1 MALEAALA
9 DLVDRHETLR
19 TVFPDDDGVPH
30 QVVLPVGPVP
40 LAVVDCADDDV
51 EERLE
56 ELADHCFE
64 LDREPPLRATLLRA
78 PGRAVLSLVLHHI
91 ATDEASDGPLLDDLG
106 EAYEARRR
114 GEAPDWPPL
123 PVSYRD
129 YALWQQELLGDPAD
143 PAGLAGRADRL
154 VARGAGRDP
163 RRAAAAH
170 RPAPPAG
177 AELSRATRSP
187 SSSRSS
193 LSTPGRGACPGDRHH
208 AVHGAPRLG
217 GGLPG
222 PGRGRHRHPAGCPG
236 GRAGR
241 RRRSTGWSA
250 SSSTRWCCGRT
261 CRATRPCGN
270 CWSGCGTPTSAAF
283 AHSEL
288 PFDLLV
294 EALNPVR
301 SAARHPLFQV
311 MISHQHRDA
320 PAESDEGDD
329 LDAGGSG
336 AKFDLSFDFFETDD
350 GGLGTGVGVRRR
362 SLRPRHRR
370 DALQRVP
377 APPPGAVRRPGPP
390 AVGRGPA
397 RPRSSGNGSSAPG
410 TTPPGPPPPRR
421 RPICSPP
428 RSRRPPTPRRCAPP
442 PAPER
447 SPELDLAAE
456 QLARRLALAGAG
468 PGRVVAL
475 ALPRAEMVPAILA
488 VARTGAAYLALDPDQ
503 LSGRLS
509 TVLDDAV
516 PVVVATTSTLA
527 AAWPALACRSTV
539 LTDIPAGELPPVTWP
554 APRPADPASVI
565 YTSGSTGLPK
575 GVVVTQGGLANLFR
589 SHQRALMA
597 PSVERVGRRLAVGH
611 VASFAFDSSW
621 EPMIWLFDGHEL
633 VVVDDYR
640 DPAAALDVLRS
651 EWVDVLDVTPTY
663 LAELDAL
670 GFLDGPPL
678 EVLLVGG
685 EPTPPE
691 VWARLAALEYT
702 LVRDLYGPTE
712 ATVDAYGWAPDGPAE
727 PTGFQVANTTTYVL
741 DDWLQ
746 PVPPGVP
753 GELYVGGAGVALG
766 YLNRRAL
773 TAERFVADPYGPPG
787 GRLYRTGDRARWRP
801 DGVLELL
808 GRTDDQV
815 KIRGFRIEPGEIEAV
830 LAGHPAVAAAAVTLR
845 EDRPGDRRLVAY
857 AVPRADV
864 EPEELRTWLADRLP
878 SYMVPAAVIV
888 LPALPLTANN
898 KLDRAAL
905 PAPGWATG
913 AGRPPSG
920 AAEETLARLFVEL
933 LDLEPD
939 TVGADDGFFALGGH
953 SLLAARLVARA
964 RAALDAE
971 LPLRAVFDTPTVAGL
986 AAALRERSDRPALRR
1001 FEVPEDGRWPLSA
1014 AQARLWFLYRLEGPA
1029 PTYNV
1034 PLAVPFEEPV
1044 DVAALEA
1051 ALADV
1056 VERHET
1062 LRTVFP
1068 DDDGV
1073 PTQVVQPAGPVPLA
1087 VVDCHDEELEER
1099 LEALAGH
1106 CFELDREPPLR
1117 ATLLRATLLRAGDG
1131 TPRPAT
1137 SWLSL
1142 VIHHIATDEA
1152 SDGPLVDDLDT
1163 AYRARTRGEAP
1174 PWSPLPVSYRDTTL
1188 WQRELLGDP
1197 TDPAGL
1203 AAGQIAWWRE
1213 ALDGI
1218 PEELP
1223 LPTDRPR
1230 PPVPSFEGDTL
1241 TFEFP
1246 TALAARVAAVAAET
1260 GTTPF
1265 MVLHAG
1271 VAAFLARMGG
1281 GTDIPLGVP
1290 VAGRDDAGL
1299 DGLVGF
1305 FVNTLVLR
1313 TDVSGDPTLRTVL
1326 GRVRESDVAAFAH
1339 AELPF
1344 DLLVEALNPVRSSA
1358 RHPLFQVMISHQH
1371 LDASNGATSDGATT
1385 TGGRD
1390 TDVDAGGSGAKFD
1403 LSFDFFET
1411 DDGQLEGSLEYASDL
1426 FDVSTVETLSTAF
1439 LRLLQ
1444 GLCADLDRPLSA
1456 VDLLGPTGRD
1466 RILVGWN
1473 DTAAPAPGP
1482 DGTLAGLFASRA
1494 AANPD
1499 APALRTS
1506 AGALTFAE
1514 LDATAERLARRLA
1527 LAGAGPGRVVALA
1540 LPRAEMVPAILAV
1553 ARTGAA
1559 HLPLDPDHLAGRL
1572 SAVLDDAAPA
1582 LVVTTRPRVAAWP
1595 PLATRP
1601 LVLTDTL
1608 VLTGTQ
1614 AGDLPPVPFAPP
1626 RPGDPA
1632 YVIYT
1637 SGSTGTPKGVVV
1649 THGGLANLFAHH
1661 REGVMGAAAAGAG
1674 RALRVLH
1681 TASFAF
1687 DSSWGPLLWLLAGHE
1702 VVVVDEI
1709 GDPVAVM
1716 EGLRSSGADVVDVT
1730 PTFLAELEPLGL
1742 LDDGVRPRVVVVGGE
1757 AIGPDAWGRL
1767 SGLADT
1773 IVRDQYGPTETTVDA
1788 YGWAPAGSARPRGV
1802 PVANT
1807 TTYVL
1812 DDWLQPV
1819 PPGVPGELYV
1829 GGAGVALGY
1838 LNRPGL
1844 TAERFVADPFGPP
1857 GARLYRT
1864 GDRARWRPDGV
1875 LELLGRTDDQ
1885 VKIRGFRI
1893 EPGEIEAVLAAHPA
1907 VNAAAVIVREDR
1919 PGDRRLVAYAAV
1931 AGSGPAEPA
1940 GQEELRAW
1948 LAERLPSYM
1957 VPAAVVVLPALPLD
1971 RQQQAR
1977 PPGAAASRAGDR
1989 RRSGTVG
1996 CRRGDPGPPVRRAA
2010 PPRSRHDRR
2019 RRRLLRARRPLAA
2032 GRPPRG
2038 PGPGAPGHRAS
2049 AAGRV
2054 RHADRGRSGRGAR
2067 RTPRPPSDAA
2077 VRPAGRRAVAVV
2089 GGAVPVVVPV
2099 PVRGPLPDLQRSAGR
2114 PVRGAGRYRRAGGGA
2129 GPRGRAARDA
2139 ADGVPRPRRPPPSGG
2154 PARRAGA
2161 ARRGRVR
2168 PGLGRR
2174 PAGGPGRPDLRA
2186 GPGTAPAGHT
2196 AAGGYR
2202 SAALAGGPPHRLR
2215 RGVGRPAPRRPG
2227 GGVCRAPTGAGPG
2240 LGADAGLLPRLC
2252 PVAAGT
2258 ARRPGRS
2265 GRSRRPAG
2273 RLVAGG
2279 AGGDPRRAVPAGG
2292 PAPPADAQLRRGRGP
2307 VRTLRRAVGPGGGR
2321 CGRRGATPFMVLHAG
2336 VAGLLARL
2344 GAGTDVPLGV
2354 PVAGR
2359 DDAALEG
2366 LVGFFVNTLVLRTD
2380 VSGNPTLRQLL
2391 GRVRN
2396 ADLGRLRP
2404 CGAAVR
2410 SAGRSPEPGAVGG
2423 PPPAVP
2429 GDDLLPAPRP
2439 VRRGRRRRPGGRR
2452 VRRQVR
2458 PLLRLLRDR
2467 RRCHRRLRGVR
2478 RRSLRPGQRRGPRRP
2493 VRSAPRPP
2501 LRRPGPSPVGHR
2513 PAHPDRT
2520 GTAPRHRERHR
2531 VARRPRDIGRALR
2544 RPDRPSPRRARPV
2557 DLDRRAH
2564 LRRTRRRRRR
2574 DGPSAGP
2581 GRGRARRGGGAGTTP
2596 GGDGSGHPGRGPDG
2610 RRLPAARPRPAFG
2623 SPGRRSRRRRS
2634 GRGGDDPAAGDR
2646 LAGPGRPPG
2655 RARRRPAVRSRP
2667 RGVRSGPARRPGRC
2681 DLHVRVDGAA
2691 QGRGRD
2697 AGRVGEPVPV
2707 ASPGPDDPGD
2717 QGGGGP
2723 PSAGGARGVVRLR
2736 LVVGAVDL
2744 AVRRPRDRRRRR
2756 LPRSGRG
2763 AGRAPDRAG
2772 RRARRDT
2779 DLPGRTGPAR
2789 LLRGPRGVAR
2799 SPAGRRGADTPQMWA
2814 QLVALEHTLVRDLY
2828 GPTEATVDAYGWAPD
2843 GPAGRRGFQVAN
2855 TTDLRARR
2863 MAAAGPAG
2871 GAR

>member
-1 MALEAALA
+1 M
-9 DLVDRHETLR
+9 
-19 TVFPDDDGVPH
+19 
-30 QVVLPVGPVP
+30 
-40 LAVVDCADDDV
+40 
-51 EERLE
+51 
-56 ELADHCFE
+56 
-64 LDREPPLRATLLRA
+64 
-78 PGRAVLSLVLHHI
+78 
-91 ATDEASDGPLLDDLG
+91 
-106 EAYEARRR
+106 
-114 GEAPDWPPL
+114 
-123 PVSYRD
+123 
-129 YALWQQELLGDPAD
+129 
-143 PAGLAGRADRL
+143 
-154 VARGAGRDP
+154 
-163 RRAAAAH
+163 
-170 RPAPPAG
+170 
-177 AELSRATRSP
+177 
-187 SSSRSS
+187 
-193 LSTPGRGACPGDRHH
+193 
-208 AVHGAPRLG
+208 
-217 GGLPG
+217 
-222 PGRGRHRHPAGCPG
+222 
-236 GRAGR
+236 
-241 RRRSTGWSA
+241 
-250 SSSTRWCCGRT
+250 
-261 CRATRPCGN
+261 
-270 CWSGCGTPTSAAF
+270 
-283 AHSEL
+283 
-288 PFDLLV
+288 
-294 EALNPVR
+294 
-301 SAARHPLFQV
+301 
-311 MISHQHRDA
+311 
-320 PAESDEGDD
+320 
-329 LDAGGSG
+329 
-336 AKFDLSFDFFETDD
+336 
-350 GGLGTGVGVRRR
+350 
-362 SLRPRHRR
+362 
-370 DALQRVP
+370 
-377 APPPGAVRRPGPP
+377 
-390 AVGRGPA
+390 
-397 RPRSSGNGSSAPG
+397 
-410 TTPPGPPPPRR
+410 
-421 RPICSPP
+421 
-428 RSRRPPTPRRCAPP
+428 
-442 PAPER
+442 
-447 SPELDLAAE
+447 
-456 QLARRLALAGAG
+456 
-468 PGRVVAL
+468 
-475 ALPRAEMVPAILA
+475 
-488 VARTGAAYLALDPDQ
+488 
-503 LSGRLS
+503 
-509 TVLDDAV
+509 
-516 PVVVATTSTLA
+516 ATTSTLA

-554 APRPADPASVI
+554 APRPAGPASVI

-1499 APALRTS
+1499 A
-1506 AGALTFAE
+1506 
-1514 LDATAERLARRLA
+1514 RRA
-1527 LAGAGPGRVVALA
+1527 C
-1540 LPRAEMVPAILAV
+1540 
-1553 ARTGAA
+1553 
-1559 HLPLDPDHLAGRL
+1559 
-1572 SAVLDDAAPA
+1572 
-1582 LVVTTRPRVAAWP
+1582 
-1595 PLATRP
+1595 
-1601 LVLTDTL
+1601 
-1608 VLTGTQ
+1608 
-1614 AGDLPPVPFAPP
+1614 
-1626 RPGDPA
+1626 
-1632 YVIYT
+1632 
-1637 SGSTGTPKGVVV
+1637 
-1649 THGGLANLFAHH
+1649 
-1661 REGVMGAAAAGAG
+1661 
-1674 RALRVLH
+1674 
-1681 TASFAF
+1681 
-1687 DSSWGPLLWLLAGHE
+1687 
-1702 VVVVDEI
+1702 
-1709 GDPVAVM
+1709 
-1716 EGLRSSGADVVDVT
+1716 
-1730 PTFLAELEPLGL
+1730 
-1742 LDDGVRPRVVVVGGE
+1742 
-1757 AIGPDAWGRL
+1757 
-1767 SGLADT
+1767 
-1773 IVRDQYGPTETTVDA
+1773 
-1788 YGWAPAGSARPRGV
+1788 
-1802 PVANT
+1802 
-1807 TTYVL
+1807 
-1812 DDWLQPV
+1812 
-1819 PPGVPGELYV
+1819 
-1829 GGAGVALGY
+1829 
-1838 LNRPGL
+1838 
-1844 TAERFVADPFGPP
+1844 
-1857 GARLYRT
+1857 
-1864 GDRARWRPDGV
+1864 
-1875 LELLGRTDDQ
+1875 
-1885 VKIRGFRI
+1885 
-1893 EPGEIEAVLAAHPA
+1893 
-1907 VNAAAVIVREDR
+1907 
-1919 PGDRRLVAYAAV
+1919 
-1931 AGSGPAEPA
+1931 
-1940 GQEELRAW
+1940 
-1948 LAERLPSYM
+1948 
-1957 VPAAVVVLPALPLD
+1957 
-1971 RQQQAR
+1971 AR
-1977 PPGAAASRAGDR
+1977 PP
-1989 RRSGTVG
+1989 
-1996 CRRGDPGPPVRRAA
+1996 A
-2010 PPRSRHDRR
+2010 P
-2019 RRRLLRARRPLAA
+2019 
-2032 GRPPRG
+2032 
-2038 PGPGAPGHRAS
+2038 
-2049 AAGRV
+2049 
-2054 RHADRGRSGRGAR
+2054 
-2067 RTPRPPSDAA
+2067 
-2077 VRPAGRRAVAVV
+2077 
-2089 GGAVPVVVPV
+2089 
-2099 PVRGPLPDLQRSAGR
+2099 
-2114 PVRGAGRYRRAGGGA
+2114 
-2129 GPRGRAARDA
+2129 
-2139 ADGVPRPRRPPPSGG
+2139 
-2154 PARRAGA
+2154 
-2161 ARRGRVR
+2161 
-2168 PGLGRR
+2168 
-2174 PAGGPGRPDLRA
+2174 
-2186 GPGTAPAGHT
+2186 
-2196 AAGGYR
+2196 
-2202 SAALAGGPPHRLR
+2202 
-2215 RGVGRPAPRRPG
+2215 
-2227 GGVCRAPTGAGPG
+2227 
-2240 LGADAGLLPRLC
+2240 
-2252 PVAAGT
+2252 
-2258 ARRPGRS
+2258 
-2265 GRSRRPAG
+2265 
-2273 RLVAGG
+2273 
-2279 AGGDPRRAVPAGG
+2279 
-2292 PAPPADAQLRRGRGP
+2292 
-2307 VRTLRRAVGPGGGR
+2307 
-2321 CGRRGATPFMVLHAG
+2321 
-2336 VAGLLARL
+2336 
-2344 GAGTDVPLGV
+2344 
-2354 PVAGR
+2354 
-2359 DDAALEG
+2359 
-2366 LVGFFVNTLVLRTD
+2366 
-2380 VSGNPTLRQLL
+2380 
-2391 GRVRN
+2391 
-2396 ADLGRLRP
+2396 
-2404 CGAAVR
+2404 
-2410 SAGRSPEPGAVGG
+2410 
-2423 PPPAVP
+2423 
-2429 GDDLLPAPRP
+2429 
-2439 VRRGRRRRPGGRR
+2439 
-2452 VRRQVR
+2452 
-2458 PLLRLLRDR
+2458 
-2467 RRCHRRLRGVR
+2467 
-2478 RRSLRPGQRRGPRRP
+2478 
-2493 VRSAPRPP
+2493 
-2501 LRRPGPSPVGHR
+2501 
-2513 PAHPDRT
+2513 
-2520 GTAPRHRERHR
+2520 
-2531 VARRPRDIGRALR
+2531 
-2544 RPDRPSPRRARPV
+2544 
-2557 DLDRRAH
+2557 
-2564 LRRTRRRRRR
+2564 
-2574 DGPSAGP
+2574 
-2581 GRGRARRGGGAGTTP
+2581 
-2596 GGDGSGHPGRGPDG
+2596 
-2610 RRLPAARPRPAFG
+2610 
-2623 SPGRRSRRRRS
+2623 
-2634 GRGGDDPAAGDR
+2634 
-2646 LAGPGRPPG
+2646 
-2655 RARRRPAVRSRP
+2655 
-2667 RGVRSGPARRPGRC
+2667 
-2681 DLHVRVDGAA
+2681 
-2691 QGRGRD
+2691 
-2697 AGRVGEPVPV
+2697 
-2707 ASPGPDDPGD
+2707 
-2717 QGGGGP
+2717 
-2723 PSAGGARGVVRLR
+2723 
-2736 LVVGAVDL
+2736 
-2744 AVRRPRDRRRRR
+2744 
-2756 LPRSGRG
+2756 
-2763 AGRAPDRAG
+2763 
-2772 RRARRDT
+2772 
-2779 DLPGRTGPAR
+2779 
-2789 LLRGPRGVAR
+2789 
-2799 SPAGRRGADTPQMWA
+2799 
-2814 QLVALEHTLVRDLY
+2814 
-2828 GPTEATVDAYGWAPD
+2828 
-2843 GPAGRRGFQVAN
+2843 
-2855 TTDLRARR
+2855 
-2863 MAAAGPAG
+2863 
-2871 GAR
+2871 